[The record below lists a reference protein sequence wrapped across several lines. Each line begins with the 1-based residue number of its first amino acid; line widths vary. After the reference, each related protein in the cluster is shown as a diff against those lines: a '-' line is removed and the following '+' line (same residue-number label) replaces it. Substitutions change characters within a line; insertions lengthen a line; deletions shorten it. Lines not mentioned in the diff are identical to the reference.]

1 MNPVFFVLGLVDV
14 LAGISIVYPNLLGSF
29 LFYMAFYSLAKGIIS
44 IIISLGAGYYADWMG
59 VVDIATGTV
68 LALTVFGISF
78 NFFFYIGIF
87 AIIKGIYCTA
97 MPLIYK

>member
-1 MNPVFFVLGLVDV
+1 MNPVFFVLGLVDI

-29 LFYMAFYSLAKGIIS
+29 LFYIAFYSLGKGIIS
-44 IIISLGAGYYADWMG
+44 IVISLGAGYYADWMG
-59 VVDIATGTV
+59 FADIITGAV

-78 NFFFYIGIF
+78 DFFLYIGVF

-97 MPLIYK
+97 MPIIYK